1 MVLGFRW
8 GVKGVSRG
16 GSFYTASHTAFME
29 RCGYRL
35 NNSKVQVGGMLG
47 FPANGVYRGSAY
59 TTLSSMTRDAY
70 RRGGQASLI
79 YAQGYIGFRWGC
91 EWCNEGMRF

>member
-1 MVLGFRW
+1 MNGVLGFRW

-47 FPANGVYRGSAY
+47 FP
-59 TTLSSMTRDAY
+59 
-70 RRGGQASLI
+70 
-79 YAQGYIGFRWGC
+79 C
-91 EWCNEGMRF
+91 EW

>member
-1 MVLGFRW
+1 MRICIEGFAVNGVLRKGSANMASDLIRSSYRRGMFRLSYSGTPVGFRW

-47 FPANGVYRGSAY
+47 FR
-59 TTLSSMTRDAY
+59 
-70 RRGGQASLI
+70 
-79 YAQGYIGFRWGC
+79 
-91 EWCNEGMRF
+91 